1 MAQLGGPD
9 LRFEPKGSLISTVH
23 GDTGLFPT
31 SDAQPTFTNLNP
43 QADDVN
49 VIGDDTHRIEQGHFG
64 TGTLTIDGDTVFY
77 SNLDVISDTTIGAP
91 GEIHDF
97 AGNVVITGSL
107 DVTGAT
113 TYDELAYLMSE
124 DLEPAADNLW
134 DMGTDVLRWSVL
146 NANFVYSTDG
156 FADNSLSVANNAG
169 IGTSAATNVIEP
181 EVIFGA
187 AVQVEQDLTI
197 EPDGV
202 VTPANTTVAVS
213 GGVTSGRSTTV
224 GGNLVGGTTLA
235 VAGDAIIGNAGADSH
250 TFNGTTNING
260 ALTITGTATGV
271 DTEVTA
277 GAWTPTVTNI
287 YPPRLASATLTATG
301 RYLAVENMVE
311 CWFNLHFA
319 NVTSQDTESQ
329 FNFDVSLPFDRY
341 EPLIDSAEDFAGA
354 YFAGTVMLRS
364 AQGISNES
372 QKTDLIDNAAVAH
385 TYLVALDGGTYQKAE
400 LTNLEVGKV
409 RFTGYRLVH
418 RWTAAT
424 TTADRAL
431 NFVGHIM
438 YEKV

>member
-1 MAQLGGPD
+1 MAQLGGPK
-9 LRFEPKGSLISTVH
+9 LRFEPKGQLITTVH

-43 QADDVN
+43 QEDDTKV
-49 VIGDDTHRIEQGHFG
+49 VGDDTHRIEQGHFG
-64 TGTLTIDGDTVFY
+64 TGTLTVDGDTVLY
-77 SNLDVISDTTIGAP
+77 STLEVTGDADLGAP
-91 GEIHDF
+91 GETHDM

-113 TYDELAYLMSE
+113 TYDEIAYLMSE
-124 DLEPAADNLW
+124 DLLPDADNTY
-134 DMGTDVLRWSVL
+134 DIGNVGVRWSVL
-146 NANFVYSTDG
+146 NANFVYGTDG
-156 FADNSLSVANNAG
+156 FAENSLDVTNNAS
-169 IGTSAATNVIEP
+169 IGTSAATN
-181 EVIFGA
+181 
-187 AVQVEQDLTI
+187 TI
-197 EPDGV
+197 EPDATFGGQVQVERDLTITPDGV
-202 VTPANTTVAVS
+202 VLPANTTVAVS
-213 GGVTSGRSTTV
+213 GGISSGRSTTV

-235 VAGDAIIGNAGADSH
+235 VAGDSNIGNAGADSH
-250 TFNGTTNING
+250 TFNGITNING
-260 ALTITGTATGV
+260 TLDITGTATGV

-277 GAWTPTVTNI
+277 GSWTPVVTNI
-287 YPPRLASATLTATG
+287 YPPRLSGAVLTATG

-319 NVTSQDTESQ
+319 NVSSQETESQ

-341 EPLIDSAEDFAGA
+341 EPLVDSAEDFAGA

-364 AQGISNES
+364 PQGIANES

-424 TTADRAL
+424 TVGNRAL

-438 YEKV
+438 YEKA